1 MPFVDNEFFSMTLA
15 ALTRVVWCQGFNKHK
30 ALMLHKLKE
39 QAKAQMQMKHY
50 AEPTAARRL
59 WPGV

>member
-1 MPFVDNEFFSMTLA
+1 MTLA